1 LACIDPVSVENGCLE
16 IADAPRFGGLIGE
29 EWRPRGA
36 DHTVRVRTAYGDII
50 AGDISYLIIWGT
62 KLDHTGLL
70 FRMDNP
76 SAKASS
82 ADPDVCN
89 AYPPDTPAGDSVGD
103 LSLVRCAQAGE
114 SGAFDRL
121 VVKYRPLIVALAMR
135 YTRNHADAE
144 DATQEAFLRAYRGLR
159 HFRGRSAFYTW
170 LYRIASNCA
179 RSLLSA
185 RSRGSHISTIDLQA
199 DPDADSP
206 PMQLKE
212 LETPEEL
219 MLTDEIRGMVN
230 VTLAG
235 LSEEHRT
242 ISILRKIEGLSYRD
256 IAAAMSIPV
265 GTVRSRVFR
274 ARDRIDLQLR
284 RVYDGGLGR
293 HVLNGRAAR
302 ASPS

>member
-1 LACIDPVSVENGCLE
+1 
-16 IADAPRFGGLIGE
+16 
-29 EWRPRGA
+29 
-36 DHTVRVRTAYGDII
+36 
-50 AGDISYLIIWGT
+50 
-62 KLDHTGLL
+62 
-70 FRMDNP
+70 MDNP

-82 ADPDVCN
+82 ADPYVCN
-89 AYPPDTPAGDSVGD
+89 AYPPDTPARDGVSD

-114 SGAFDRL
+114 SGAFDQL
-121 VVKYRPLIVALAMR
+121 VLKYRPLIVALAMR
-135 YTRNHADAE
+135 YTRSHADAE
-144 DATQEAFLRAYRGLR
+144 DATQETFLRAYRGLR
-159 HFRGRSAFYTW
+159 HFRGKSTFYTW

-185 RSRGSHISTIDLQA
+185 RSRGSLIVNIDLQA

-206 PMQLKE
+206 PMRLKE

-219 MLTDEIRGMVN
+219 MFTDEIRRMVN

-242 ISILRKIEGLSYRD
+242 IITLREIEGLSYRD
-256 IAAAMSIPV
+256 IAEAMAIPV

-293 HVLNGRAAR
+293 H
-302 ASPS
+302 ASSECRQAPPGVSCAGMTRSRCSTTVG